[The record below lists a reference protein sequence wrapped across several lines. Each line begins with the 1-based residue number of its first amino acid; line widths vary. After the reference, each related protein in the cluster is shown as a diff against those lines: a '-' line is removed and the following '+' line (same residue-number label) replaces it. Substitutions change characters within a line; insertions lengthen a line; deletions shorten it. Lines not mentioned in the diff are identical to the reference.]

1 MNLSQDNLKSAL
13 SEHQK
18 QLLNHII
25 KNGQKQEKNHN
36 IGSQVLLD
44 E

>member
-1 MNLSQDNLKSAL
+1 MNLSQDNLQSTL

-25 KNGQKQEKNHN
+25 KNGQKQEKNPQHWLPG
-36 IGSQVLLD
+36 IIR
-44 E
+44 